1 MPAPG
6 ASHRLKVDL
15 VSTLSSSSFSIS
27 EGKGLKHLL
36 QTNSFSLTASW
47 LQASNTVY
55 PATPP
60 YPSLIY
66 VISTLIL
73 PICDTFEW
81 LRIFCPRFEAHIPP
95 TQAGKIECAG
105 RDFS

>member
-1 MPAPG
+1 M
-6 ASHRLKVDL
+6 
-15 VSTLSSSSFSIS
+15 
-27 EGKGLKHLL
+27 
-36 QTNSFSLTASW
+36 
-47 LQASNTVY
+47 Y

-81 LRIFCPRFEAHIPP
+81 LRIFCPHFEAHIPP

-105 RDFS
+105 RGFF